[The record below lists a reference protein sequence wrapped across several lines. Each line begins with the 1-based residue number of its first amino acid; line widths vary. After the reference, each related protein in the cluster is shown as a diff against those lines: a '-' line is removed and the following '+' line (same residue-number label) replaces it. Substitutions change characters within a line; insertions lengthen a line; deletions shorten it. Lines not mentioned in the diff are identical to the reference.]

1 MQFKIGDIIKVQKKE
16 NYSLGN
22 KKSPGLGDVLIKSFP
37 KTAEGNILYYIAIAF
52 SIFQTGIASHL
63 IEITSQLQLST
74 HVGFLGLLCFPLVN
88 ALKNKSILYKIIGWA
103 LAFLSVAVALYQII
117 EYKDLII
124 RSGEPT
130 TLDIMFGTFALIV
143 VFVASYVTMGPALS
157 IISGLFLAY
166 GIFGNYLPGL
176 LQHRGYGL
184 GQIIE
189 HITYGTEGIYGIPTY
204 VSSTYIFLFILFGSF
219 LERAGVIKLFTD
231 VSLGLVG
238 HKLGGPA
245 KVSIISSSLMG
256 TISGS
261 GIANVVTTG
270 QFTIPLM
277 KRFGYSAS
285 FAGGVESTSSMGG
298 QIMPPVMGAVAFIMA
313 ETLELE
319 YYQVVKAA
327 IVPAILYY
335 LSTFWMVH
343 LEAGKK
349 NLVGLPKEELP
360 SALNAIK
367 TRWYLI
373 LPLVVLVFLL
383 FNGYTPLYSGTIG
396 LFLTTFLIL
405 GTSVAQ
411 GFSNKFIRYIFW
423 IFLGIASS
431 GFFEFGNPV
440 VAIILAILIFWNF
453 FKSGG
458 RATLLNCRDALADG
472 AKTAL
477 PVGIACS
484 VVGVIIGILTLTG
497 AASTVAQVIIQIGKT
512 SLFLSLFLTM
522 IMCLILGMGIPTIPN
537 YIITSAVAGPALFE
551 LGVPLIVS
559 HMFVFYFGILAD
571 LTPPVALACFAA
583 APIAKESGFKIS
595 LQAVRVALAGFL
607 IPYMAVYSPAL
618 MLQGYDG
625 SNLPWFILSF
635 LFILTKAVVAIL
647 FLGAA
652 VIGFIKE
659 KINFYERI
667 FCAVIACFL
676 IVALPLTD
684 EIAAGLIATF
694 FALNWFKKRKNK
706 MQ

>member
-1 MQFKIGDIIKVQKKE
+1 VQKKE
-16 NYSLGN
+16 NYSPGN

-63 IEITSQLQLST
+63 IEITGQLQLST

-373 LPLVVLVFLL
+373 LPLIVLVFLL

-652 VIGFIKE
+652 VIGFVKE
-659 KINFYERI
+659 KLNFYERI

>member
-1 MQFKIGDIIKVQKKE
+1 VQKKE
-16 NYSLGN
+16 NYSPGN

-63 IEITSQLQLST
+63 IEITGQLQLST

-373 LPLVVLVFLL
+373 LPLIVLVFLL

-559 HMFVFYFGILAD
+559 HTFVFYFGILAD

-652 VIGFIKE
+652 VIGFVKE
-659 KINFYERI
+659 KLNFYERI

>member
-1 MQFKIGDIIKVQKKE
+1 VQKKE
-16 NYSLGN
+16 NYSPGN
-22 KKSPGLGDVLIKSFP
+22 KKFPGLDDVLIKTFP

-63 IEITSQLQLST
+63 IEITGQLQLST

-130 TLDIMFGTFALIV
+130 ALDIMFGTFALIV

-373 LPLVVLVFLL
+373 LPLIVLVFLL

-423 IFLGIASS
+423 LFLGIASS

-652 VIGFIKE
+652 VIGFVKE
-659 KINFYERI
+659 KLNFYERI

>member
-1 MQFKIGDIIKVQKKE
+1 VQKKE
-16 NYSLGN
+16 NYSPGN

-63 IEITSQLQLST
+63 IEITGQLQLST

-130 TLDIMFGTFALIV
+130 ALDIMFGTFALIV

-373 LPLVVLVFLL
+373 LPLIVLVFLL

-652 VIGFIKE
+652 VIGFVKE
-659 KINFYERI
+659 KLNFYERI